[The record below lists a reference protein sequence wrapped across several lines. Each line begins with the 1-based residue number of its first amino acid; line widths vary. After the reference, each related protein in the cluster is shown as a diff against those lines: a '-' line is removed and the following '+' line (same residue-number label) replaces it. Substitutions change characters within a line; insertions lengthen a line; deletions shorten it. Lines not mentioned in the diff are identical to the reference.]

1 MSLRVGLV
9 GLEPFTHWSH
19 YFGAAETSAAV
30 ELVAVCHRPELTEAM
45 SADQVALLTALKLP
59 TYHNLAEMLANER
72 LDVLAASTVPDVQG
86 AALIAGLEHGL
97 HVVADKPLVSQPE
110 QLEQVKAA
118 LKRHP
123 GQRLSMLLTLRG
135 DPVRRAARR
144 LVQEGAI
151 GRVVALHSRRA
162 YVQKRQPPRPA
173 WMFDE
178 RQIGG
183 PTGYAA
189 VHSLDEVYW
198 ITGLRYQ
205 EVVGY
210 EANHSQP
217 ENRHFYDV
225 SQHLYR
231 LEHGVTAII
240 DTHLLAIND
249 CWLSILGTEGKIEI
263 AANNRGVLITAD
275 GTTEIE
281 TTEPEIS
288 VFADWIESIE
298 AGRPALVDTE
308 DVLVCMDAVFAG
320 QAASKSGR
328 PVAIA
333 S

>member
-9 GLEPFTHWSH
+9 GLEPFTHWPH
-19 YFGAAETSAAV
+19 YLHAAETSSV
-30 ELVAVCHRPELTEAM
+30 ELVAVCHRPELAEEL
-45 SADQVALLTALKLP
+45 SADRVALLTDLKLP
-59 TYHNLAEMLANER
+59 TYHDVEEMLANEQ

-118 LKRHP
+118 LQRHP
-123 GQRLSMLLTLRG
+123 DQRLSMLLTLRG
-135 DPVRRAARR
+135 DPVRRATRR

-151 GRVVALHSRRA
+151 GQVVALHSRRA
-162 YVQKRQPPRPA
+162 YVQKRQLPRPA

-178 RQIGG
+178 RRIGG
-183 PTGYAA
+183 PMGYAA

-198 ITGLRYQ
+198 ITGLRYL

-210 EANHSQP
+210 EANHSRP

-231 LEHGVTAII
+231 LENGVTAII
-240 DTHLLAIND
+240 DTHLLAIQD

-263 AANNRGVLITAD
+263 AANNRGVLITED

-281 TTEPEIS
+281 TTEPDIN
-288 VFADWIESIE
+288 VLADWIESIE
-298 AGRPALVDTE
+298 AGRPAIVDTA
-308 DVLVCMDAVFAG
+308 DVLLCMDAVFAG
-320 QAASKSGR
+320 QAASKSR
-328 PVAIA
+328 RTVSIP